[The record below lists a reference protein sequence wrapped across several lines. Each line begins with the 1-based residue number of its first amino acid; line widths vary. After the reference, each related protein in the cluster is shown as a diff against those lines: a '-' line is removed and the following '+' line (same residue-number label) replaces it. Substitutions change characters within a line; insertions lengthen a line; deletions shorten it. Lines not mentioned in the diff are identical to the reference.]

1 MFENTINKYVTS
13 DNVYRNNTKR
23 AFKLSPYQLINN
35 IMKKNILIGVPVFV
49 IAVVTMVLI
58 AKSPDKGLPLAN
70 DNLTSGQ
77 KDNIIYNNL
86 KELEDKVKNF
96 KEDNSSIDAILASFD
111 NDAESDALI
120 SEYESSDVI
129 VIMDEIENYNNIK
142 TNSYEKSI

>member
-1 MFENTINKYVTS
+1 
-13 DNVYRNNTKR
+13 
-23 AFKLSPYQLINN
+23 
-35 IMKKNILIGVPVFV
+35 MKKNILIGVPVFV
-49 IAVVTMVLI
+49 IAVVAIVLI